1 MAPVAQRAATFFFHH
16 SLGTPFMNT
25 LLKTCAV
32 TLAAAALLSA
42 CGGGNDDDP
51 SPSDRT
57 GVLTVTEASVSGL
70 DGVYGN
76 GSLNLTD
83 VDKINPI
90 GSSPQVCSFKFDG
103 ANRVL
108 GDGTAFG
115 DIRYQPDA
123 NVLYVAFIT
132 VNGREFSSG
141 EGVDTAVQ
149 RDRDRIQFSGK
160 KLTATDNS
168 GATLRVTGLV
178 PMRGSRPTGC

>member
-1 MAPVAQRAATFFFHH
+1 MSISLKICATAF
-16 SLGTPFMNT
+16 
-25 LLKTCAV
+25 
-32 TLAAAALLSA
+32 AAAALLSA

-51 SPSDRT
+51 TPSDRT
-57 GVLTVTEASVSGL
+57 GVLTITDASVNGV

-83 VDKINPI
+83 VDKLNPV
-90 GSSPQVCSFKFDG
+90 GSDPEVCSFKFDG

-115 DIRYQPDA
+115 DVRYEPNA
-123 NVLYVAFIT
+123 NALYLLFLN

-141 EGVDTAVQ
+141 EGIDTEVQ
-149 RDRDRIQFSGK
+149 RDRDRIQLNRK
-160 KLTATDNS
+160 TLTASDGS

-178 PMRGSRPTGC
+178 PMRGSRPSGC